1 MNNISENLKLI
12 NVGFGNIVSA
22 NRVIAIVT
30 PDSAPIKRIVQAGK
44 EKSMLIDATCGRR
57 TRAVLIM
64 DSGHVLLSAFLP
76 ETLGGRI
83 NKDIFEDSDLESEDI
98 EEINEWFPKDE
109 LVERGDKVNTDGMLI
124 IISGPSGSGKG
135 TVVKTLVPDDRYAIS
150 ISMTT
155 RTPRTGEVHGK
166 DYFFCSEEEFQK
178 NREDGEF
185 LEHAVFCRN
194 YYGTPRSYV
203 NEQIKQGKAVI
214 LEIDVNGALQ
224 VRDKFE
230 SSILIFLVP
239 PTLEELSQRLINRN
253 TENKETIEDRLRRAK
268 EEIELID
275 KYDYLVIN
283 DEISKAA
290 NRINSIVDVERLKP
304 CRNKFIINQVKG
316 KDIIK

>member
-1 MNNISENLKLI
+1 MNQN
-12 NVGFGNIVSA
+12 
-22 NRVIAIVT
+22 
-30 PDSAPIKRIVQAGK
+30 
-44 EKSMLIDATCGRR
+44 
-57 TRAVLIM
+57 
-64 DSGHVLLSAFLP
+64 
-76 ETLGGRI
+76 
-83 NKDIFEDSDLESEDI
+83 
-98 EEINEWFPKDE
+98 
-109 LVERGDKVNTDGMLI
+109 GMLI

-155 RTPRTGEVHGK
+155 RKPREGEVHGK

-178 NREDGEF
+178 NREEEEF
-185 LEHAVFCRN
+185 LEHAVFCGN

-203 NEQIKQGKAVI
+203 NEQINKGKAVI

-224 VRDKFE
+224 VRKKAE
-230 SSILIFLVP
+230 SSVLIFLVP

-253 TENKETIEDRLRRAK
+253 TENRETIEDRLRRAK
-268 EEIELID
+268 EEIELIN

-290 NRINSIVDVERLKP
+290 EKINSIVDAERLKP
-304 CRNKFIINQVKG
+304 YRNKLIINQVTG